1 MMSEAYTVV
10 PLTPLRKIIAARM
23 TEATRTIPH
32 YRASIDIEI
41 DALIKLRGELK
52 EQRPAANLSLNDLF
66 IKACAAALMDT
77 PAVNIQ
83 WVDNRIHQFR
93 SADISIVTAI
103 EGGLATPILRNAD
116 TKSVWEISSEVKA
129 LSARAAKGALKMGE
143 ILGGSFSISNLGM
156 FGVDEFD
163 AIINPPQCAILA
175 IGAAR
180 PRIIVSEDK
189 ESRSATVLR
198 VTLSADHR
206 AIDGAVSAVFL
217 SAFRKR
223 IEQPEH
229 MRPRGAG

>member
-1 MMSEAYTVV
+1 MSEAYTVV

-23 TEATRTIPH
+23 AEATRTIPH
-32 YRASIDIEI
+32 YRAGIDIEI
-41 DALIKLRGELK
+41 DALIKLRSELK
-52 EQRPAANLSLNDLF
+52 AQSPVATLSLNDLL

-83 WVDNRIHQFR
+83 WVDNAIHQYR

-103 EGGLATPILRNAD
+103 EGGLATPIVRNAD

-129 LSARAAKGALKMGE
+129 LNARAACGKLKMGE

-163 AIINPPQCAILA
+163 AIINPPQCAILGV
-175 IGAAR
+175 GAAR
-180 PRIIVSEDK
+180 SRIVASEDK
-189 ESRSATVLR
+189 EFRSAMVVR

-206 AIDGAVSAVFL
+206 AIDGAVSAGFL
-217 SAFRKR
+217 SALRKR

-229 MRPRGAG
+229 MRPQGAG

>member
-1 MMSEAYTVV
+1 MMSEAYRVV